1 MQKING
7 RLNALGRE
15 LRKLRIDRGEIIKTM
30 AENLG
35 YSPSYLSA
43 IEMGRREVPKDLV
56 DKVVEIY
63 DLEELEAKRLIK
75 ARNETIN
82 TVNID
87 LKNASALKRN
97 LAFALASNINGLS
110 DDKKMEIIKMLEE
123 G

>member
-43 IEMGRREVPKDLV
+43 IEMGSQF
-56 DKVVEIY
+56 
-63 DLEELEAKRLIK
+63 
-75 ARNETIN
+75 NFN
-82 TVNID
+82 
-87 LKNASALKRN
+87 S
-97 LAFALASNINGLS
+97 
-110 DDKKMEIIKMLEE
+110 MWCIIL
-123 G
+123 